1 MYIKRDYYL
10 QKLIRRKENGMVK
23 VIAGLRR
30 SGKSFLLFNLYHD
43 YLVSSGI
50 KEDQIIPI
58 ALDDRQYSEYRDV
71 SKLDAFIRSKLR
83 DSDRMHYIF
92 IDEVQYA
99 IKREELKNTVTTELY
114 DMLNGL
120 LRLKNT
126 DIYVTGSNSKML
138 TSDVLTAFRGR
149 SDKVEIWPLSF
160 KEFYGFVG
168 GDKEDAY
175 EQYALFGGLPGTLYY
190 SEQEDKISYLKSLF
204 DEIYFKDIVE
214 RYNIELPDVLEQV
227 TDELCS
233 SVGSLTNASSLAHA
247 LSSARRSKM
256 NANTVS
262 TYLGYLV
269 ESFLFRCAKRY
280 DVKGKRY
287 FSYPSKYYCADP
299 GLRNVRLNLRQQEES
314 HIMENIIY
322 NELASRGYA
331 VDVGVVTVDDRS
343 EDKKVKRSNL
353 EIDFIINK
361 GMKKYYIQSA
371 LRMDD
376 PDKKSQEQR
385 PLLAVKD
392 SFRKIVITKTR
403 MEPWVN
409 DQGVIHIGLYDFLL
423 DETVMDL

>member
-71 SKLDAFIRSKLR
+71 SKLDAFIRSKLK

-175 EQYALFGGLPGTLYY
+175 EQYALFGGLPGILHY

-214 RYNIELPDVLEQV
+214 RYDIELPDILEQI
-227 TDELCS
+227 TDELSS
-233 SVGSLTNASSLAHA
+233 SVGSLTNASSLANA

-256 NANTVS
+256 NSNTVS

-269 ESFLFRCAKRY
+269 ESFLFRCARRY

-331 VDVGVVTVDDRS
+331 VDVGVVTVDDRG

-361 GMKKYYIQSA
+361 GMKRYYIQSA

-385 PLLAVKD
+385 PLLEVKD